1 MKDFAGK
8 IAVITGG
15 GTGMGRELARQ
26 LVAEGCNVAM
36 CDVSAAAMAETK
48 RLCEV
53 EKLPQGL
60 RITTHIADVSI
71 EDQLLRFRDEL
82 AEQQGTDRIHLLFN
96 NAGIGGGGSLFTNT
110 REQWEKT
117 FNICWGGVYL
127 GVRTFLP
134 LLLKADEGHIVNT
147 SSVNGFWA
155 SVGPGVSHTA
165 YSAAKFAVKGFTE
178 ALINDLRLN
187 APHIKCSV
195 VMPGHIGTSI
205 VSNSRKI
212 QSGSESERLSETE
225 IAVTR
230 QRLNG
235 IGIDTA
241 PMSDE
246 DIQQIAADRARTF
259 RDELTEQQATDKI
272 HLLFNNAGIGGGGSL
287 FTNTREQWEKTF
299 NICWG
304 GVYLGVRTFLPMLVK
319 ADEAHIVN
327 TSSVNGFWASVG
339 IGVSHTAYSAA
350 KFAVKGFTEAL
361 INDLRLNAPHVKCS
375 VVMPGHIGTSIVS
388 NSRKIQSGSDS
399 DRLSENEVLTTRQR
413 LKGMGIDTAPMS
425 DEDIQKIALDRA
437 RTFRD
442 EAPTTAATA
451 ARTILDGVKADRWR
465 ILVGDDAHRL
475 DERVRQAPERAYE
488 PEFYQ
493 SFAAE
498 VGWRLG

>member
-36 CDVSAAAMAETK
+36 CDVSADAMAET
-48 RLCEV
+48 RQMCEV
-53 EKLPQGL
+53 ERLPQGL

-71 EDQLLRFRDEL
+71 EDQLIRFRDEV
-82 AEQQGTDRIHLLFN
+82 AEQQASDKIHLLFN
-96 NAGIGGGGSLFTNT
+96 NAGIGGGGSLFTST

-127 GVRTFLP
+127 GVRTFMP

-155 SVGPGVSHTA
+155 TVGPGVSHTA

-178 ALINDLRLN
+178 ALITDLSLN

-212 QSGSESERLSETE
+212 QSGLE
-225 IAVTR
+225 
-230 QRLNG
+230 
-235 IGIDTA
+235 
-241 PMSDE
+241 SDE
-246 DIQQIAADRARTF
+246 LSPN
-259 RDELTEQQATDKI
+259 E
-272 HLLFNNAGIGGGGSL
+272 
-287 FTNTREQWEKTF
+287 
-299 NICWG
+299 
-304 GVYLGVRTFLPMLVK
+304 
-319 ADEAHIVN
+319 IV
-327 TSSVNGFWASVG
+327 A
-339 IGVSHTAYSAA
+339 
-350 KFAVKGFTEAL
+350 
-361 INDLRLNAPHVKCS
+361 
-375 VVMPGHIGTSIVS
+375 
-388 NSRKIQSGSDS
+388 
-399 DRLSENEVLTTRQR
+399 TRQR
-413 LKGMGIDTAPMS
+413 LKGIGVDTAAMS
-425 DEDIQKIALDRA
+425 DADITKIALDRA
-437 RTFRD
+437 RNFL
-442 EAPTTAATA
+442 EQAPTSAAAA
-451 ARTILDGVKADRWR
+451 ARIILDGVKADRWR

-475 DERVRQAPERAYE
+475 DERVRQSPEKAYT

-493 SFAAE
+493 DFAKE